1 MKGHR
6 GFTGMQGP
14 PGPAVCD
21 CKLTHTHI
29 QILYMQYAHFISNS
43 CLCLLNHRDLVES
56 RDQLVLLD
64 PLDLE

>member
-1 MKGHR
+1 
-6 GFTGMQGP
+6 
-14 PGPAVCD
+14 
-21 CKLTHTHI
+21 
-29 QILYMQYAHFISNS
+29 MQYAHFISNS